1 MATLAVQQIPVTGFT
16 PTFAAAGAGGD
27 AANPD
32 DRTFLRVKNGSA
44 SPINVTIVDPGTTQ
58 IGQANPDPVVVV
70 PASTGDVLIDL
81 PASLASLTTGLVSWT
96 YSAVAT
102 VTVALVRV

>member
-16 PTFAAAGAGGD
+16 PTFAAAAGGGD

-44 SPINVTIVDPGTTQ
+44 SPINVTIVVPGTLY
-58 IGQANPDPVVVV
+58 GQALADPVVVV
-70 PASTGDVLIDL
+70 AATTGDVLINL
-81 PASLASLTTGLVSWT
+81 PPGLADPATGLVSWT